1 MERWGGH
8 TRLHNKTLGNQFQN
22 TFFLKFFR
30 DRFIGGKHGGGVE
43 ILFRNNDRD
52 ADDVPLPARWYA
64 QKRYD
69 AGGFSL
75 FFLRFSDKINIFS
88 ELSRILFFG
97 VT

>member
-30 DRFIGGKHGGGVE
+30 DRFIGGKHGGGIE
-43 ILFRNNDRD
+43 ILFWNNDQD

-69 AGGFSL
+69 VGV
-75 FFLRFSDKINIFS
+75 FLCAFRAFIAIF
-88 ELSRILFFG
+88 ILF
-97 VT
+97 